1 MSTKNIYQEVTQKT
15 RIYVDFN
22 EMIDFDLVLLSQKD
36 TKLNSAGIEVELSEG
51 MGIDI
56 YMDDEQANGF
66 KDNLIASGIVERNRS
81 GQFEIAKW
89 CCRIDENGIQHES
102 DEIEKKLKSKDST
115 VVINTLLEI
124 TFHNQNWEW
133 IQDLCIELL
142 ENKDSDVRGLAV
154 TCIGHIARIHGVIDK
169 EKVLKAFESRKDD
182 DTINGRI
189 EDAID
194 DINVFVT
201 DKK

>member
-1 MSTKNIYQEVTQKT
+1 MSTKKTYQEVTKKS
-15 RIYVDFN
+15 RIYVDFD

-36 TKLNSAGIEVELSEG
+36 TKLNSADIEVELSEG

-81 GQFEIAKW
+81 GLFEISKW

-102 DEIEKKLKSKDST
+102 EEIEKNLKSKDST

-133 IQDLCIELL
+133 VQDLCIELL
-142 ENKDSDVRGLAV
+142 ENKNPDIKGLAV
-154 TCIGHIARIHGVIDK
+154 TCIGHIARIHRVIDK
-169 EKVLKAFESRKDD
+169 ENVLKAFESRKDD
-182 DTINGRI
+182 DTICGRI
-189 EDAID
+189 KDAID

>member
-1 MSTKNIYQEVTQKT
+1 MTTIKNYQEVVKKS

-36 TKLNSAGIEVELSEG
+36 KKLNSVGVEVELREG
-51 MGIDI
+51 MEIAI
-56 YMDDEQANGF
+56 YMDDEQPNGF
-66 KDNLIASGIVERNRS
+66 KDNLIASGIVERNHS
-81 GQFEIAKW
+81 NLFEIAKW

-102 DEIEKKLKSKDST
+102 DEIEKKLKSKDAT
-115 VVINTLLEI
+115 IVINTLLET

-133 IQDLCIELL
+133 VQDLCIELL
-142 ENKDSDVRGLAV
+142 ENKNPDISGLAV
-154 TCIGHIARIHGVIDK
+154 TCLGHIARIHRVIDK

-182 DTINGRI
+182 EAINGRI
-189 EDAID
+189 EDAIE

-201 DKK
+201 GKK

>member
-1 MSTKNIYQEVTQKT
+1 MSAKNTYQEVLQKP

-36 TKLNSAGIEVELSEG
+36 TKLNSEGVEVELSEG

-66 KDNLIASGIVERNRS
+66 KDNLIASGIVEKNRS
-81 GQFEIAKW
+81 GLFEITKW

-102 DEIEKKLKSKDST
+102 EEIEKNLKSKDST

-133 IQDLCIELL
+133 VQDLCIELL
-142 ENKDSDVRGLAV
+142 ENKNPDIRGLAV
-154 TCIGHIARIHGVIDK
+154 TCIGHIARIHKVIDK
-169 EKVLKAFESRKDD
+169 EKVLKVFESRKDD
-182 DTINGRI
+182 DAINGRI

-194 DINVFVT
+194 DINTSVA

>member
-1 MSTKNIYQEVTQKT
+1 MNTKNTYQEVTKKS

-36 TKLNSAGIEVELSEG
+36 TKLNSEDIEVELIEG
-51 MGIDI
+51 MKIDI
-56 YMDDEQANGF
+56 YMDDEQADGF

-81 GQFEIAKW
+81 GLFEIAKW
-89 CCRIDENGIQHES
+89 CCRIDEDGIQHES
-102 DEIEKKLKSKDST
+102 EEIEKKLRSKDST
-115 VVINTLLEI
+115 IVINTLLEI

-133 IQDLCIELL
+133 VQDLCIELL
-142 ENKDSDVRGLAV
+142 ENKNPDIKGLAV
-154 TCIGHIARIHGVIDK
+154 TCIGHIARIHGTIDK
-169 EKVLKAFESRKDD
+169 EKVLKAFESRKNDH
-182 DTINGRI
+182 TINGRI

-194 DINVFVT
+194 DINMFVT

>member
-1 MSTKNIYQEVTQKT
+1 MTTKRNYQEVIKKS

-36 TKLNSAGIEVELSEG
+36 TKLNSDGIEVKLSEG
-51 MGIDI
+51 MLIDI
-56 YMDDEQANGF
+56 YMDDEQPNGL
-66 KDNLIASGIVERNRS
+66 KDNLIASGIVERNHS
-81 GQFEIAKW
+81 GLFEISKW
-89 CCRIDENGIQHES
+89 CCRIDANGIQHES

-115 VVINTLLEI
+115 LVINTLLEI

-133 IQDLCIELL
+133 VQDLCIELL
-142 ENKDSDVRGLAV
+142 ENENTDIKGLAV

-169 EKVLKAFESRKDD
+169 EKVLKAFESKKHD
-182 DTINGRI
+182 DTICGRI
-189 EDAID
+189 QDTID

-201 DKK
+201 E